1 MKQEFS
7 EVSQSST
14 DVGVMLL
21 NAAVA
26 LSDKFL
32 HVALDL
38 LTIATQTDRQTD
50 GRTDRQ
56 IDKQRGHSGPCKQC
70 ISSMRRCPRFIGCR
84 QRREEG
90 LQEASRRAGG
100 GGGRWAGEH
109 RTAAVASEAE
119 IGFLLSSARQSPP
132 LSRQSK

>member
-1 MKQEFS
+1 MQECFR
-7 EVSQSST
+7 EVSQRST
-14 DVGVMLL
+14 DVRETLL

-26 LSDKFL
+26 LGDKFTD
-32 HVALDL
+32 VAISCPPFYV
-38 LTIATQTDRQTD
+38 LTIAGQTDRE
-50 GRTDRQ
+50 
-56 IDKQRGHSGPCKQC
+56 KHFGPCKQY
-70 ISSMRRCPRFIGCR
+70 ISSTRQCPLFLLAAGGGGRRA
-84 QRREEG
+84 RRRRW
-90 LQEASRRAGG
+90 EAGMIAGG